1 MARLFFFRR
10 RVDSLLKLCLATS
23 VTAIDIL
30 HVERTEALIKKPLK
44 VVPHKKIK
52 VKLDMKKQ

>member
-1 MARLFFFRR
+1 M
-10 RVDSLLKLCLATS
+10 DSLLKLCLATS